1 MVRKLLLLLLLIPV
15 LAVAGGQ
22 VCREVYGGP
31 VDTTSPGV
39 VVPGPSGELG
49 PGVDPGPGAGPTTAA
64 PPPFRPSPSSGF
76 TVNR

>member
-49 PGVDPGPGAGPTTAA
+49 PGVDPGPTGPTTAA

>member
-39 VVPGPSGELG
+39 VVPGPT
-49 PGVDPGPGAGPTTAA
+49 GPTTAA

>member
-31 VDTTSPGV
+31 GDTTSPGV
-39 VVPGPSGELG
+39 VVPGPSGERA
-49 PGVDPGPGAGPTTAA
+49 PGAGPTTAA
-64 PPPFRPSPSSGF
+64 PRPFPPSPSSGSIA
-76 TVNR
+76 VNH